1 MKNLFGILL
10 MVLFTV
16 SVNGQINTPSASP
29 SQKVTQKV
37 GLTEVT
43 VEYSRPSV
51 KGRTIFSVNGLV
63 PFGKMWRT
71 GANAATKI
79 TFSTDVTIDGNPLSA
94 GSYAITTVP
103 GASEW
108 RVNFYTY
115 EKSNWSSYKE
125 ANPVATV
132 TVNPTMRTN
141 SLETFLIHIGN
152 LKDDSASLDIVWDK
166 TVVSMKI
173 GVSYDDEVMG
183 NIEKVL
189 AGPTGGDYY
198 QAATY
203 YHKSGKDLATALEY
217 IQKATNVE
225 KPKFWQVRREA
236 LILADM
242 GKVDEAIKA
251 ANKSM
256 ELAEAAG
263 NDDYVK
269 MNKKSINEWVAKG
282 K

>member
-1 MKNLFGILL
+1 MA
-10 MVLFTV
+10 LFTV
-16 SVNGQINTPSASP
+16 SVNAQIKTPSASP
-29 SQKVTQKV
+29 SQKFTQSV

-43 VEYSRPSV
+43 VEYSRPSM
-51 KGRTIFSVNGLV
+51 KGRTIFADNGLV

-79 TFSTDVTIDGNPLSA
+79 TFSTDVTVDGNALSA

-103 GASEW
+103 GADEW

-115 EKSNWSSYKE
+115 EKSSWSSYIE
-125 ANPVATV
+125 ANPVASLMV
-132 TVNPTMRTN
+132 KPTSRST
-141 SLETFLIHIGN
+141 SLETFLIHMGN
-152 LKDDSASLDIVWDK
+152 LKDNSASLDIVWDK
-166 TVVSMKI
+166 TVVSMKV
-173 GVSYDDEVMG
+173 GVSYDETVMA

-198 QAATY
+198 NAATY
-203 YHKSGKDLATALEY
+203 YHKSGKDLETALMY

-242 GKVDEAIKA
+242 GKVDDAIKA

-256 ELAEAAG
+256 ELAKAAG
-263 NDDYVK
+263 NDDYVR
-269 MNKKSINEWVAKG
+269 MNQKSINEWVAGG

>member
-1 MKNLFGILL
+1 

-16 SVNGQINTPSASP
+16 SVNAQIKTPSASP
-29 SQKVTQKV
+29 AQKVTQNV
-37 GLTEVT
+37 GMTDIT
-43 VEYSRPSV
+43 VEYSRPSM
-51 KGRTIFSVNGLV
+51 KGRTIFAENGLV
-63 PFGKMWRT
+63 SFGKMWRT

-79 TFSTDVTIDGNPLSA
+79 TFSTDVTVDGNALSA

-103 GASEW
+103 GADDW

-115 EKSNWSSYKE
+115 EKSSWSSYME
-125 ANPVATV
+125 ASPVASV
-132 TVNPTMRTN
+132 LVKPTMRTN
-141 SLETFLIHIGN
+141 PLETFLIHIGN
-152 LKDDSASLDIVWDK
+152 ITDDSASLDIVWEK

-173 GVSYDDEVMG
+173 GVSYDEQVMG

-189 AGPTGGDYY
+189 AGPTAGDYY

-242 GKVDEAIKA
+242 GKMDEAIKA

-256 ELAEAAG
+256 SLAEAAG

-269 MNKKSINEWVAKG
+269 MNKKSINEWVAGG